1 MSSVAHSSTSH
12 SASTRSSV
20 TLNDVSFAW
29 PDGTPA
35 LSGLTG
41 SFGSGRTGL
50 VGTNGTGKSTLLR
63 LLAGRLTPASGQIVT
78 SGDVGYL
85 PQTLTVDA
93 ANTVAGLLGIR
104 DKLDALHAIESG
116 DVDERHFDTL
126 GDDWD
131 LEARADEALRAIG
144 LAAADLDRSVAGLS
158 GGEAMLV
165 AITGLRLQRTAITLL
180 DEPTNNLDRAAR
192 ASLRD
197 LVRGWHGT
205 LIVVSHDTALLE
217 CMDAT
222 AELYGGRLSVFGGPY
237 GEWLEHRHQEQSAA
251 AQAVRTAEQA
261 VRAEKRQKAEAET
274 TLARRARTAQKNY
287 ENRTAAKI
295 VMNQKASNAQVAA
308 GKLRSG
314 SDERLKAATSALD
327 AAEARL
333 RTDEAIHLEL
343 PDPAVPRG
351 KRIAELHSGELRR
364 GDMSRG
370 DSANVDGADT
380 GSRETFYLQGPERV
394 AIIGANGVGKTT
406 LLEQLVSGSAAPAD
420 RASGILHTNRVGYL
434 SQRLDGLDGASDS
447 IDNIRSVAP
456 NVEPGVIRNR
466 LARLLLRG
474 DSVHRAV
481 HTLSGGERFR
491 VALARL
497 LFTEPPPQL
506 LVLDEPTNNLD
517 LQSVD
522 QLIAALLSY
531 RGAVLI
537 VSHDDAFLDRIGLD
551 RILELNANGGL
562 RELRDRREA

>member
-1 MSSVAHSSTSH
+1 MSSASHSSISRP
-12 SASTRSSV
+12 SGTRSSV

-41 SFGSGRTGL
+41 SFGGGRTGL

-63 LLAGRLTPASGQIVT
+63 LLAGRLTPSSGQIIT
-78 SGDVGYL
+78 NGDVGYL
-85 PQTLTVDA
+85 PQTLTLDA
-93 ANTVAGLLGIR
+93 AHTVAGLLGIR

-131 LEARADEALRAIG
+131 LETRADEALRAIG
-144 LAAADLDRSVAGLS
+144 LSAVDLDRSVAELS

-197 LVRGWHGT
+197 LVRSWYGT

-222 AELYGGRLSVFGGPY
+222 AELHGGRLSVFGGPY
-237 GEWLEHRHQEQSAA
+237 CEWLEHRQQEQSAA

-274 TLARRARTAQKNY
+274 KLARRARTAQKNY

-314 SDERLKAATSALD
+314 GDERLNAATNALD

-333 RTDEAIHLEL
+333 RDDEAIHLEL

-364 GDMSRG
+364 GD
-370 DSANVDGADT
+370 SANDDGADC
-380 GSRETFYLQGPERV
+380 GGGETFYLQGPERV
-394 AIIGANGVGKTT
+394 AIVGANGVGKTT
-406 LLEQLVSGSAAPAD
+406 LLEQLVSGDAAPAD
-420 RASGILHTNRVGYL
+420 RASGILHTSRVGYL

-456 NVEPGVIRNR
+456 NVEPGDIRNR

-481 HTLSGGERFR
+481 QTLSGGERFR

-497 LFTEPPPQL
+497 LFAEPPPQL

-517 LQSVD
+517 LQSVE
-522 QLIAALLSY
+522 QLVAALRSY

-551 RILELNANGGL
+551 RVLELDADGGL
-562 RELRDRREA
+562 RELRDRLEA

>member
-1 MSSVAHSSTSH
+1 MSSASHSSTSRS
-12 SASTRSSV
+12 SATRSSV
-20 TLNDVSFAW
+20 TLNNVSFAW

-35 LSGLTG
+35 LSGIAG

-63 LLAGRLTPASGQIVT
+63 LLAGRLTPSSGQIFT

-85 PQTLTVDA
+85 PQTLTLDA
-93 ANTVAGLLGIR
+93 DNTVAGLLGIR
-104 DKLDALHAIESG
+104 DKLDALHAIERG

-131 LEARADEALRAIG
+131 LETRADEALRAIG
-144 LAAADLDRSVAGLS
+144 LSAAELGRSVAELS

-192 ASLRD
+192 ASLRA
-197 LVRGWHGT
+197 LVRSWQGT
-205 LIVVSHDTALLE
+205 LIIVSHDTTLLE

-222 AELYGGRLSVFGGPY
+222 AELHGGRLSVFGGPY
-237 GEWLEHRHQEQSAA
+237 SEWVEYRQQEQSAA

-274 TLARRARTAQKNY
+274 KFARRARTAQKNY
-287 ENRTAAKI
+287 DNRTAAKI

-314 SDERLKAATSALD
+314 GDERLNAATIALD
-327 AAEARL
+327 AAELRL
-333 RTDEAIHLEL
+333 RDDEAIHLEL

-351 KRIAELHSGELRR
+351 KRIAELRSGVGAGVGGEVVA
-364 GDMSRG
+364 GDG
-370 DSANVDGADT
+370 GAERES
-380 GSRETFYLQGPERV
+380 GETFYIQGPERM
-394 AIIGANGVGKTT
+394 AIVGANGVGKTT
-406 LLEQLVSGSAAPAD
+406 LLEQLMSGDAAAAG
-420 RASGILHTNRVGYL
+420 RASGILHTSRAGYL
-434 SQRLDGLDGASDS
+434 SQRLDGLDGAADS

-456 NVEPGVIRNR
+456 NVEPGDIRNR

-497 LFTEPPPQL
+497 LFAEPPPQL

-522 QLIAALLSY
+522 QLIAALQAY
-531 RGAVLI
+531 RGAVLV
-537 VSHDDAFLDRIGLD
+537 VSHDDAFLDRIGLY
-551 RILELNANGGL
+551 RVLELDADGGL
-562 RELRDRREA
+562 RERREPVGS

>member
-1 MSSVAHSSTSH
+1 MSSVSHSSTSR
-12 SASTRSSV
+12 SSGTRSSL
-20 TLNDVSFAW
+20 TLNNVSFAW

-63 LLAGRLTPASGQIVT
+63 LLAGLLAPSSGQIIT

-85 PQTLTVDA
+85 PQTLTLDA

-131 LEARADEALRAIG
+131 LETRADEALRAIG
-144 LAAADLDRSVAGLS
+144 LAAADLDRSVAELS

-192 ASLRD
+192 ASLRG
-197 LVRGWHGT
+197 LVRSWHGT

-222 AELYGGRLSVFGGPY
+222 AELHGGQLSVFGGPY

-274 TLARRARTAQKNY
+274 KLARRARTAQKNY

-314 SDERLKAATSALD
+314 GDERLNAATSALD

-333 RTDEAIHLEL
+333 RDEEAIHLEL

-351 KRIAELHSGELRR
+351 KRIADLHGAELRR
-364 GDMSRG
+364 GDTSRG
-370 DSANVDGADT
+370 DSAHDDGAD
-380 GSRETFYLQGPERV
+380 GEGRETFYLQGPERV
-394 AIIGANGVGKTT
+394 AIVGANGVGKTT
-406 LLEQLVSGSAAPAD
+406 LLEQLVGGDAAPAD
-420 RASGILHTNRVGYL
+420 RAGGVLHTSRVGYL
-434 SQRLDGLDGASDS
+434 SQRLDGLDAASDS

-456 NVEPGVIRNR
+456 NVEPGDIRNR

-481 HTLSGGERFR
+481 QTLSGGERFR

-497 LFTEPPPQL
+497 LFAEPPPQL

-522 QLIAALLSY
+522 QLVAALRSY

-551 RILELNANGGL
+551 RVLELDADGGL
-562 RELRDRREA
+562 RERPDRLEA